1 MLAQNKMITNV
12 DTNYFY
18 PTWMSNNLKVNTFR
32 NGEEIYEAKNI
43 SDFINRALNFEPV
56 FIKKESDSGLEYY
69 YNWYAINDPR
79 GIAPIGYTIPTPNDF
94 KRYYNPNKI
103 KFNSIG
109 YIDIEEEIIEYSDN
123 NIYLWTN
130 TATKNLINHSDALFY
145 DANKR
150 IVESANLPFQM
161 GSGLNVRCIEDLGQ
175 SIKTKNYNYKLLLP
189 KEYKSIVLNL
199 VSDVRSQHDFK
210 NGDKV
215 VLKGQIGFNRA
226 GYNISSLYNFES
238 IGFTFRKQ
246 DDLKSQL
253 NQELLNF
260 NSKPQYKGQ
269 VINSETDFN
278 LLLDYQE
285 SFSKK
290 KRIDTLDM
298 NKLLVYNYRLIDR
311 AKTFDFKC
319 SVIEKRMTLNEDNKV
334 INEDISKSIT
344 SFKSKGPIYAL
355 GSVFPGLGLALITSE
370 NYNSSSRISFNTKLL
385 LSSFSLGTISLVS
398 KLFSNHFY
406 KNYRNDLFSTKA
418 SENYNKANVYHKVFL
433 TSGIGYCILGA
444 IDFTWTIS
452 IGVKNKIFQAKLN
465 NQVRNNPL
473 RFEIK

>member
-1 MLAQNKMITNV
+1 MITNV

-18 PTWMSNNLKVNTFR
+18 PNWMSNNLKVNTFR
-32 NGEEIYEAKNI
+32 NGEKIYEAKNI

-69 YNWYAINDPR
+69 YNWYAVNDPR
-79 GIAPIGYTIPTPNDF
+79 SIAPIGYTIPTPNDF
-94 KRYYNPNKI
+94 KRYFNQKKI
-103 KFNSIG
+103 KFNSLG
-109 YIDIEEEIIEYSDN
+109 YINVIVEDIEYSGNTTYLWTNSPTKDSIEYSD
-123 NIYLWTN
+123 
-130 TATKNLINHSDALFY
+130 ALLY
-145 DANKR
+145 DSKKM
-150 IVESANLPFQM
+150 IVDCYNFPLFKA
-161 GSGLNVRCIEDLGQ
+161 SGLNVRCIEDLEQ
-175 SIKTKNYNYKLLLP
+175 SIKTKNYNFKLLMP
-189 KEYKSIVLNL
+189 KEYKSLVLNL
-199 VSDVRSQHDFK
+199 VSDIRLQHDFK

-215 VLKGQIGFNRA
+215 VLKGQIGFNRD
-226 GYNISSLYNFES
+226 GSNISSLYNIES

-246 DDLKSQL
+246 DDLKTQL
-253 NQELLNF
+253 NEELFNF
-260 NSKPQYKGQ
+260 NSKPLYKGQ

-319 SVIEKRMTLNEDNKV
+319 SVTEKRMTISEDNKV
-334 INEDISKSIT
+334 ISEDISKSIT

-355 GSVFPGLGLALITSE
+355 GSIFPGLGLALITSE
-370 NYNSSSRISFNTKLL
+370 NYNSSSRISFNNKLL

-406 KNYRNDLFSTKA
+406 KNYRNDLFGTKA